1 MTKDNDGWGTPTE
14 WVPLKHDDGS
24 VAGGYKK
31 ETTFGK
37 RPTPVPAANVMLQ
50 TQNAAHGMKAMHD
63 KMIADGFTQTGP
75 DMYEKVHTEE
85 LIQQW
90 GGDAIAWGA
99 HPDQTSPMTVTPEQW
114 GEYVE
119 RNYNDDGSGNLT
131 AKREP
136 EINVG
141 GTLNFFH
148 DDSPRAEYVE
158 GPDAWPV
165 NPEDAGEDGD
175 NDPDLAYRSTNE
187 SMWGDDP
194 AAEVDLTDMKPVTSD
209 WDGVDLTAE
218 TPLDAPLYYW
228 HAESGSGVIAETEE
242 QAERYASQGL
252 DEVSAET
259 YQRFI
264 DEEEI
269 IRQLEA
275 DVGVTATHTAMR
287 KEGFEWA
294 HEDNAYFN
302 ADTGLYV
309 KPDDVGDF
317 LALAREHTYNDT
329 DADRARAAN
338 ACMEIDPQTPWVVDV
353 PDGELTLKEDY
364 MSTVTTGEETGI
376 YIAYSQGILH
386 AVLAGPYPD
395 LNHAAT
401 RVDEVWQRFQNDGAF
416 ALAFDKAGWNRAGV
430 YMAEIPLKARR
441 KGAYGPI

>member
-1 MTKDNDGWGTPTE
+1 MTNNDGWGTPVT
-14 WVPLKHDDGS
+14 PTPPASDDGWG
-24 VAGGYKK
+24 APAPAPTTQQAI
-31 ETTFGK
+31 ET
-37 RPTPVPAANVMLQ
+37 
-50 TQNAAHGMKAMHD
+50 
-63 KMIADGFTQTGP
+63 
-75 DMYEKVHTEE
+75 
-85 LIQQW
+85 W
-90 GGDAIAWGA
+90 GGDSVAWSDGVYKDSNDGWSVMAKQETAFGA
-99 HPDQTSPMTVTPEQW
+99 AP
-114 GEYVE
+114 
-119 RNYNDDGSGNLT
+119 
-131 AKREP
+131 AKP
-136 EINVG
+136 
-141 GTLNFFH
+141 
-148 DDSPRAEYVE
+148 EYVE
-158 GPDAWPV
+158 GPDAW
-165 NPEDAGEDGD
+165 G
-175 NDPDLAYRSTNE
+175 ST
-187 SMWGDDP
+187 P
-194 AAEVDLTDMKPVTSD
+194 APTTSD

-218 TPLDAPLYYW
+218 TPLDAPLYFW

-264 DEEEI
+264 DEEET

-275 DVGVTATHTAMR
+275 DAGVTATHAAMR

-364 MSTVTTGEETGI
+364 MPTVTTGEETGI